1 MVADTNAIS
10 LAVWDVPMPVVAGE
24 TFTIKAGAKSAG
36 GEALAGARIEVCDAT
51 GKVVA
56 SGVLG
61 DRPLDGTEALY
72 WTPLN
77 IPSPG
82 QEQAAEYIV
91 RLGSEATTRFS
102 VAATAKPTHVLKV
115 SVTEQDSKETLSGV
129 EIRLGAFH
137 ARTGQD
143 GRAEIRVCGGEY
155 QLQLSRTAHIAQ
167 PTPIKIGGDVSI
179 ELTMLH
185 VPEEHPDARWV
196 R

>member
-1 MVADTNAIS
+1 VADTNPIS

-102 VAATAKPTHVLKV
+102 VAATARPTHVLKV

-143 GRAEIRVCGGEY
+143 GRAEIRVCDGEY
-155 QLQLSRTAHIAQ
+155 QLQLWRTAHIAQ
-167 PTPIKIGGDVSI
+167 PKPIKIGGDVSI

>member
-1 MVADTNAIS
+1 MADTNPIS

-77 IPSPG
+77 IPSLG

-91 RLGSEATTRFS
+91 RLGNEATTRFS
-102 VAATAKPTHVLKV
+102 VAAAPKPTHVLKV
-115 SVTEQDSKETLSGV
+115 SVTEQDSKEALSGV

-143 GRAEIRVCGGEY
+143 GRAEIRVCDGEY
-155 QLQLSRTAHIAQ
+155 QLQLWRSAHIAQ

>member
-1 MVADTNAIS
+1 VADTNPIS

-36 GEALAGARIEVCDAT
+36 GEALAGARIEVCEAT

-102 VAATAKPTHVLKV
+102 VAATARPTYVLKV

-143 GRAEIRVCGGEY
+143 GRAEIRVCDGEY
-155 QLQLSRTAHIAQ
+155 QLQLWRSAHIAQ

>member
-1 MVADTNAIS
+1 
-10 LAVWDVPMPVVAGE
+10 MPVVAGE
-24 TFTIKAGAKSAG
+24 RFTIKAGAKSAG
-36 GEALAGARIEVCDAT
+36 GEALAGSRVEVCDAA

-61 DRPLDGTEALY
+61 DRPLAGTEALY
-72 WTPLN
+72 WTALN
-77 IPSPG
+77 MPSPG

-102 VAATAKPTHVLKV
+102 VAAAARPTYVLKV
-115 SVTEQDSKETLSGV
+115 SVTEQDSKDTLSGV

-137 ARTGQD
+137 ARTDQD
-143 GRAEIRVCGGEY
+143 GRAEIRVCDGEY
-155 QLQLSRTAHIAQ
+155 QLQLWRSAHIAQ
-167 PTPIKIGGDVSI
+167 PTPIKIGGDASI
-179 ELTMLH
+179 ELTMVH